1 LPAPAQAAKAA
12 PSIAHDKDAAAVDPR
27 VRYLAEVWT
36 ELLGLPAGADD
47 NFFELGGHSMLAV
60 QMASRVERDTGVRIK
75 LIRLGAETLAQV
87 AAGLPAA
94 AAESAPSAG
103 VGGRISNGL
112 RRLFGLAAGSSQ

>member
-1 LPAPAQAAKAA
+1 M
-12 PSIAHDKDAAAVDPR
+12 
-27 VRYLAEVWT
+27 
-36 ELLGLPAGADD
+36 PAGADD

-87 AAGLPAA
+87 AAGLPVA